1 MRWLA
6 FPSLAAAATA
16 LLTACSNYAQAPAA
30 QSAAIAGRQC
40 FYAANVTGYRSGP
53 NNTVIVNTNSRD
65 YYEFRTQPYCAD
77 RIDWENRIALR
88 SRSGSFICS
97 GYDAEIYVPEALTAA
112 YCPLFDMRKLT
123 PAEVTALRSQRR

>member
-6 FPSLAAAATA
+6 FPSLAAAAS
-16 LLTACSNYAQAPAA
+16 LLAACSNYAQPPAGS
-30 QSAAIAGRQC
+30 SAAIAGRQC

-97 GYDAEIYVPEALTAA
+97 GYDAEIYVPEAMGAA

-123 PAEVTALRSQRR
+123 PDEVATLRSR